1 MANIQGLEFIGGIKK
16 TGRNTHK
23 GKDIMVAVHGQ
34 NPNRRLCITFYN
46 DIEQLILADYIDE
59 GLTKLKVAM
68 WNNRLYVIPS
78 STGLTPS
85 RGKKDKATRISFAIY
100 ERDMERFIG
109 EYDLSYDKA
118 RELYY
123 IETKKEK
130 E

>member
-1 MANIQGLEFIGGIKK
+1 MANIQGLEFIGGIKTNRS
-16 TGRNTHK
+16 TGK
-23 GKDIMVAVHGQ
+23 GKDIMVTIHGQ
-34 NPNRRLCITFYN
+34 NPNKRLCIAFYN

-59 GLTKLKVAM
+59 GLIKLKVAM
-68 WNNRLYVIPS
+68 WNNRLYVIPA

-85 RGKKDKATRISFAIY
+85 RGKGDKATRISFAIND
-100 ERDMERFIG
+100 RDMERFIG

-123 IETKKEK
+123 IETKKEQ